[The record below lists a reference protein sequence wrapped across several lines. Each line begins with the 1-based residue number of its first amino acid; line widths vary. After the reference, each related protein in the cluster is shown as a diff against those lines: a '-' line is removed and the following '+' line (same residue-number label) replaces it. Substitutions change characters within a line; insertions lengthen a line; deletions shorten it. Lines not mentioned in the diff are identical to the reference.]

1 MYKVGVIGPHSSIE
15 RILHLGKEY
24 EPTMEFVAF
33 PYRDFQ
39 ETEGI
44 VRENDH
50 AVDVWLFSGQ
60 ISYMVAK
67 NTLQADEKL
76 VYIQH
81 TESGI
86 YKSLLHMG
94 YYQHEFLSK
103 VSIDEITTSHLEQAL
118 QQIEIT
124 PQDVYVKTFDEKSST
139 RELIDFHL
147 ELYLSEKTKGALTCF
162 EAVAVAL
169 TEAGVPTY
177 RISSTDMEIR
187 QALRI
192 LAEKRR
198 TFFYKDTQIGVQM
211 VEIEHFDKISEK
223 AKSSY
228 QLQFFEMKVKETL
241 LRYCEKLDGSLL
253 EKGNGR
259 YVIFSSRGAIER
271 EIKVLQDTVSQL
283 SEEADHTVSVG
294 VGYGVT
300 YHSAEINAQRALQL
314 SKEKDEHGIV
324 IIREDGTI
332 IQSAGEEEEL
342 SFSYR
347 FDDKDLMEKLKSV
360 KMSVKNYHKLTALIK
375 RMNWNDFTVKDVAA
389 HLYWDERN
397 ARRFMGSLCEVD
409 LAEYIGEES
418 FSTRGRPGKRYRLK

>member
-1 MYKVGVIGPHSSIE
+1 MYKVGVIGPHSSVE
-15 RILHLGKEY
+15 RILQLGKEY
-24 EPTMEFVAF
+24 ERTMEFVAF

-44 VRENDH
+44 VREHDH
-50 AVDVWLFSGQ
+50 ALDVWLFSGQ
-60 ISYMVAK
+60 ISYMIAK
-67 NTLQADEKL
+67 NTLQADDRL
-76 VYIQH
+76 VFIQH

-94 YYQHEFLSK
+94 YYQQEFLSK
-103 VSIDEITTSHLEQAL
+103 VSIDEITTSYLEQAL
-118 QQIEIT
+118 QQIDIT
-124 PQDVYVKTFDEKSST
+124 PQEIYVKTFDEKSST
-139 RELIDFHL
+139 QELINFHID
-147 ELYLSEKTKGALTCF
+147 LYRSKKTKGALTCF
-162 EAVAVAL
+162 EAVALAL
-169 TEAGVPTY
+169 KEAGVPTY

-192 LAEKRR
+192 LDEKTW

-271 EIKVLQDTVSQL
+271 EIKMLQDTVSQL

-300 YHSAEINAQRALQL
+300 VHSAEINAERALQL
-314 SKEKDEHGIV
+314 SQEKEEHGIV
-324 IIREDGTI
+324 IIREDGTL
-332 IQSAGEEEEL
+332 IQSAGEEDEL
-342 SFSYR
+342 SFSCR
-347 FDDKDLMEKLKSV
+347 FDDKELIEKLKSV
-360 KMSVKNYHKLTALIK
+360 KISVKNYHKVTALIK
-375 RMNWNDFTVKDVAA
+375 RMNWNDFTVKDLAA

-397 ARRFMGSLCEVD
+397 ARRFLGSLCEVD

-418 FSTRGRPGKRYRLK
+418 LSSRGRPGKRYRLK

>member
-1 MYKVGVIGPHSSIE
+1 MYKVGVIGPHSSVE
-15 RILHLGKEY
+15 RILQLGKEY
-24 EPTMEFVAF
+24 ERTMEFVAF

-44 VRENDH
+44 VREHDH
-50 AVDVWLFSGQ
+50 ALDVWLFSGQ
-60 ISYMVAK
+60 ISYMIAK
-67 NTLQADEKL
+67 NTLQADDRL
-76 VYIQH
+76 VFIQH

-94 YYQHEFLSK
+94 YYQQEFLSK
-103 VSIDEITTSHLEQAL
+103 VSIDEITTSYLEQAL
-118 QQIEIT
+118 QQIDIT
-124 PQDVYVKTFDEKSST
+124 PQEIYVKTFDEKSST
-139 RELIDFHL
+139 QELINFHID
-147 ELYLSEKTKGALTCF
+147 LYRSKKTKGALTCF
-162 EAVAVAL
+162 EAVALAL

-187 QALRI
+187 LALRI
-192 LAEKRR
+192 LDEKTW

-271 EIKVLQDTVSQL
+271 EIKMLQDTVSQL

-300 YHSAEINAQRALQL
+300 VHSAEMNAERALQL
-314 SKEKDEHGIV
+314 SQEKEEHGIV
-324 IIREDGTI
+324 IIREDGTL
-332 IQSAGEEEEL
+332 IQSAGEEDEL
-342 SFSYR
+342 SFSCR
-347 FDDKDLMEKLKSV
+347 FDDKELIEKLKSV
-360 KMSVKNYHKLTALIK
+360 KISVKNYHKVTALIK
-375 RMNWNDFTVKDVAA
+375 RMNWNDFTVKDLAS

-397 ARRFMGSLCEVD
+397 ARRFLGSLCEVEF
-409 LAEYIGEES
+409 AEYIGEES
-418 FSTRGRPGKRYRLK
+418 LSSRGRPGKRYRLK

>member
-1 MYKVGVIGPHSSIE
+1 MYKVGVIGPHSTVE
-15 RILHLGKEY
+15 HILHLGKEY
-24 EPTMEFVAF
+24 ESTMKFLAF
-33 PYRDFQ
+33 PYHDFQ
-39 ETEGI
+39 ETQRI
-44 VRENDH
+44 VQEHDH

-60 ISYMVAK
+60 ISYRIAK
-67 NTLQADEKL
+67 SKLQADEKL

-94 YYQHEFLSK
+94 YFQHEFLTE

-118 QQIEIT
+118 QQIDIT
-124 PQDVYVKTFDEKSST
+124 PQNIYVKTFDEKSST
-139 RELIDFHL
+139 QELIDFHID
-147 ELYLSEKTKGALTCF
+147 LYQSRKTKGALTCF
-162 EAVAVAL
+162 EAVALAL
-169 TEAGVPTY
+169 IEAGVPTY
-177 RISSTDMEIR
+177 RISSTDMEIQ

-192 LAEKRR
+192 LAEKMW

-211 VEIEHFDKISEK
+211 VEIEHFDKIREK

-228 QLQFFEMKVKETL
+228 QLEFFEIKVKETL

-253 EKGNGR
+253 EKGNGL
-259 YVIFSSRGAIER
+259 YIIFSSRGAIER
-271 EIKVLQDTVSQL
+271 EIKALLDTVNQL
-283 SEEADHTVSVG
+283 SEEMDHTVNVG

-300 YHSAEINAQRALQL
+300 VHSSEINAQRALQL
-314 SKEKDEHGIV
+314 SKEKAEHGIV
-324 IIREDGTI
+324 TIREDGTI

-347 FDDKDLMEKLKSV
+347 FDDKDLIQKLKKIKV
-360 KMSVKNYHKLTALIK
+360 SVKNYHKVTALIK
-375 RMNWNDFTVKDVAA
+375 KMNWKDFTVKDLAS

-397 ARRFMGSLCEVD
+397 ARRFIRSLCEGD

-418 FSTRGRPGKRYRLK
+418 SSSRGRPGKRYRLK